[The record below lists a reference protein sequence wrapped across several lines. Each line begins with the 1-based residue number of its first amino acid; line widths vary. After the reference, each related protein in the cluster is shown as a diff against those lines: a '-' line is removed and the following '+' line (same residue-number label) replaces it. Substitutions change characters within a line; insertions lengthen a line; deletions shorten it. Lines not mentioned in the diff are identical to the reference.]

1 MKNDFPESKRTLNPE
16 MEFSEKLSFRDYL
29 IATEQKANKPLPIW
43 RLIAPLLF
51 QVGLIMA
58 VPGQAMYTDVA
69 GKTVILQTTPVNAN
83 DVLRGSS
90 LNLDYNISRPETLR
104 RLPGWNDWLRR
115 NSRRGGQISQGSTLY
130 LILQERESFD
140 RNQERES
147 FDRNQEREPFD
158 RNQERGYFDRNQ
170 GRGYFDRNQERESFD
185 RNQGQESFDRNQ
197 GRGYFNRN
205 QERGSFDRNQERGY
219 FNRNQ
224 ERGYFDRNQERESWR
239 PIRIS
244 NNRPVYLSNN
254 QVALKGN
261 YQDGLINYGLE
272 NYFIPEEQRR
282 QINNDLAQ
290 IQENRNGREQPILV
304 RVKVDPQGNAV
315 PVGLS
320 IKDASGNRRD
330 RNYRFQ

>member
-1 MKNDFPESKRTLNPE
+1 MKSDFPEAKKTLTPE
-16 MEFSEKLSFRDYL
+16 MEFSEKLTFRDYL

-58 VPGQAMYTDVA
+58 VPLQAMYTDVT
-69 GKTVILQTTPVNAN
+69 GKMVVLQTTPVEAN

-115 NSRRGGQISQGSTLY
+115 NSRRGRQIIQGSTLY
-130 LILQERESFD
+130 LILQERRSFD
-140 RNQERES
+140 RNELQ
-147 FDRNQEREPFD
+147 
-158 RNQERGYFDRNQ
+158 
-170 GRGYFDRNQERESFD
+170 
-185 RNQGQESFDRNQ
+185 
-197 GRGYFNRN
+197 
-205 QERGSFDRNQERGY
+205 
-219 FNRNQ
+219 
-224 ERGYFDRNQERESWR
+224 SWR
-239 PIRIS
+239 PIRVS

-272 NYFIPEEQRR
+272 NYFITDEQRR
-282 QINNDLAQ
+282 EINNDLAE
-290 IQENRNGREQPILV
+290 IQESRNVREEPILV

-315 PVGLS
+315 PMGLS
-320 IKDASGNRRD
+320 IRD

>member
-1 MKNDFPESKRTLNPE
+1 MKNDFPEAKKTLTPE
-16 MEFSEKLSFRDYL
+16 MEFSEKLTFRDYL
-29 IATEQKANKPLPIW
+29 IATEKKANKPLPIW

-58 VPGQAMYTDVA
+58 VPLQAMYTDVI
-69 GKTVILQTTPVNAN
+69 GKMVVLQTTPVEAN

-115 NSRRGGQISQGSTLY
+115 NSRRGRQIIQGSTLY
-130 LILQERESFD
+130 LILQERRSFD
-140 RNQERES
+140 RNELQ
-147 FDRNQEREPFD
+147 
-158 RNQERGYFDRNQ
+158 
-170 GRGYFDRNQERESFD
+170 
-185 RNQGQESFDRNQ
+185 
-197 GRGYFNRN
+197 
-205 QERGSFDRNQERGY
+205 
-219 FNRNQ
+219 
-224 ERGYFDRNQERESWR
+224 SWR
-239 PIRIS
+239 PIRVS

-272 NYFIPEEQRR
+272 NYFITDEQRR
-282 QINNDLAQ
+282 EINNDLAQ
-290 IQENRNGREQPILV
+290 IQESRNGREEPILV

-315 PVGLS
+315 PMGLS
-320 IKDASGNRRD
+320 IRD

>member
-1 MKNDFPESKRTLNPE
+1 MKSDSPDSKKTLSPE
-16 MEFSEKLSFRDYL
+16 MEFSEKLTFRDYL

-43 RLIAPLLF
+43 RLIAPLLV

-58 VPGQAMYTDVA
+58 VPLQAMYTDVT
-69 GKTVILQTTPVNAN
+69 GKMVVLQTTPVEPN
-83 DVLRGSS
+83 DVIRGSS

-104 RLPGWNDWLRR
+104 RLAGWNNWLRK
-115 NSRRGGQISQGSTLY
+115 NSRRGRQIIQGSTLY

-140 RNQERES
+140 RNELQ
-147 FDRNQEREPFD
+147 
-158 RNQERGYFDRNQ
+158 
-170 GRGYFDRNQERESFD
+170 
-185 RNQGQESFDRNQ
+185 
-197 GRGYFNRN
+197 
-205 QERGSFDRNQERGY
+205 
-219 FNRNQ
+219 
-224 ERGYFDRNQERESWR
+224 SWR
-239 PIRIS
+239 PVRVS

-272 NYFIPEEQRR
+272 NYFIPDEQRR

-290 IQENRNGREQPILV
+290 IQESRNGREEPILV

-315 PVGLS
+315 PMGLS
-320 IKDASGNRRD
+320 IRD

>member
-58 VPGQAMYTDVA
+58 VPLQAMYTDVT
-69 GKTVILQTTPVNAN
+69 GKMVVLQTTPVEAN

-104 RLPGWNDWLRR
+104 RLPGWNNWLRR
-115 NSRRGGQISQGSTLY
+115 NSRRGRQIIQGSTLY
-130 LILQERESFD
+130 LILQERRSFD
-140 RNQERES
+140 RNELQ
-147 FDRNQEREPFD
+147 
-158 RNQERGYFDRNQ
+158 
-170 GRGYFDRNQERESFD
+170 
-185 RNQGQESFDRNQ
+185 
-197 GRGYFNRN
+197 
-205 QERGSFDRNQERGY
+205 
-219 FNRNQ
+219 
-224 ERGYFDRNQERESWR
+224 SWR
-239 PIRIS
+239 PIRVS

-272 NYFIPEEQRR
+272 NYFITDEQRR
-282 QINNDLAQ
+282 EINNDLAQ
-290 IQENRNGREQPILV
+290 IQESRNGREEPILV

-315 PVGLS
+315 PMGLS
-320 IKDASGNRRD
+320 IRD

>member
-1 MKNDFPESKRTLNPE
+1 MKSDSPESKKTLTPE
-16 MEFSEKLSFRDYL
+16 MEFSEKLTFRDYL

-58 VPGQAMYTDVA
+58 VPLQAMYTDVT
-69 GKTVILQTTPVNAN
+69 GKMVVLQTTPVEAN

-115 NSRRGGQISQGSTLY
+115 NSRRGRKIIQGSTLY
-130 LILQERESFD
+130 LILQERRSFD
-140 RNQERES
+140 RNELQ
-147 FDRNQEREPFD
+147 
-158 RNQERGYFDRNQ
+158 
-170 GRGYFDRNQERESFD
+170 
-185 RNQGQESFDRNQ
+185 
-197 GRGYFNRN
+197 
-205 QERGSFDRNQERGY
+205 
-219 FNRNQ
+219 
-224 ERGYFDRNQERESWR
+224 SWR
-239 PIRIS
+239 PIRVS

-272 NYFIPEEQRR
+272 NYFIPDEQRR
-282 QINNDLAQ
+282 EINNDLAE
-290 IQENRNGREQPILV
+290 IQESRNGREEPILV
-304 RVKVDPQGNAV
+304 RIKVDPQGNAV
-315 PVGLS
+315 PMGLS
-320 IKDASGNRRD
+320 IRD

>member
-1 MKNDFPESKRTLNPE
+1 MKSDFPESKKTLTPE
-16 MEFSEKLSFRDYL
+16 MEFSEKLTFRDYL

-58 VPGQAMYTDVA
+58 VPLQAMYTDVT
-69 GKTVILQTTPVNAN
+69 GKMVVLQTTPVEAN

-104 RLPGWNDWLRR
+104 RLPGWNNWLRR
-115 NSRRGGQISQGSTLY
+115 NSRRGRQIIQGSTLY
-130 LILQERESFD
+130 LILQERRSFD
-140 RNQERES
+140 RNELQ
-147 FDRNQEREPFD
+147 
-158 RNQERGYFDRNQ
+158 
-170 GRGYFDRNQERESFD
+170 
-185 RNQGQESFDRNQ
+185 
-197 GRGYFNRN
+197 
-205 QERGSFDRNQERGY
+205 
-219 FNRNQ
+219 
-224 ERGYFDRNQERESWR
+224 SWR
-239 PIRIS
+239 PIRVS

-272 NYFIPEEQRR
+272 NYFITDEQRR
-282 QINNDLAQ
+282 EINNDLAQ
-290 IQENRNGREQPILV
+290 IQESRNGREEPILV

-315 PVGLS
+315 PMGLS
-320 IKDASGNRRD
+320 IRD

>member
-1 MKNDFPESKRTLNPE
+1 MKSDFPDSKKTLTPE
-16 MEFSEKLSFRDYL
+16 MEFSEKLTFRDYL

-58 VPGQAMYTDVA
+58 VPLQAMYTDVT
-69 GKTVILQTTPVNAN
+69 GKMVVLQTTPVEAN

-115 NSRRGGQISQGSTLY
+115 NSRRGRQVIPGSTLY
-130 LILQERESFD
+130 LILQERQSFR
-140 RNQERES
+140 RNELQ
-147 FDRNQEREPFD
+147 
-158 RNQERGYFDRNQ
+158 
-170 GRGYFDRNQERESFD
+170 
-185 RNQGQESFDRNQ
+185 
-197 GRGYFNRN
+197 
-205 QERGSFDRNQERGY
+205 
-219 FNRNQ
+219 
-224 ERGYFDRNQERESWR
+224 SWR
-239 PIRIS
+239 PIRVS
-244 NNRPVYLSNN
+244 SNRPVYLSNN

-272 NYFIPEEQRR
+272 NYFIPDEQRR
-282 QINNDLAQ
+282 EINNDLAQ
-290 IQENRNGREQPILV
+290 IQEGRNSREESILV

-315 PVGLS
+315 PMGLS
-320 IKDASGNRRD
+320 IRD